1 MAENPYVTIGHTGKA
16 HGLQG
21 ELKLFIEERFIED
34 FLKNERIFIDVKGT
48 KVPYFIANVRGTNE
62 FIVKLEEVDSRD
74 VAQALQSR
82 EVCLREKDLVPD
94 DEREIEMEE
103 EAGLEYARLV
113 GYLLTDQT
121 LGDIGSIDEVLEMP
135 QQEMAFLKYQ
145 KREVLVPLNA
155 QLIVQIDDKARRV
168 LMDLPEGLL
177 E

>member
-1 MAENPYVTIGHTGKA
+1 MYVTIGHTKKA
-16 HGLQG
+16 HGITG
-21 ELKLFIEERFIED
+21 EIKMHIEDRYAED

-62 FIVKLEEVDSRD
+62 FIVQLEEVDTRE
-74 VAQALQSR
+74 VAQVLQSR
-82 EVCLREKDLVPD
+82 EICLREKDLIPD
-94 DEREIEMEE
+94 DEREIDVEE
-103 EAGLEYARLV
+103 EEGLVYGRLV
-113 GYLLTDQT
+113 GYMLTDQT

-155 QLIVQIDDKARRV
+155 QLIVKVDDKARKV